1 MAVRDR
7 NLSVWQAYVITMSIV
22 SVVLLVGLFFVWRAW
37 SDASTRLA
45 DAQKKATDQQGLYAT
60 ETAKVELMQAMI
72 GSGAYNQEEMLE
84 RVGNFEDD
92 PTMKPLIDKYNQAM
106 KLFGQNVPQN
116 ERNLSE
122 LPTSLLET
130 IRTRNADIEENRAR
144 TKQLEATLT
153 ATVNRETAARVAA
166 QTELAK
172 AKKDLETVQVE
183 HKQQLAAVNQER
195 QKTIG
200 MYETAKRQYD
210 TLIATERQKSQKLE
224 ADNTNLLATVDKL
237 QSDLDEYQK
246 PDFAAPQGRVVRVAN
261 GSTRVWINL
270 GSEDG
275 LRVGVPFSVLD
286 ESAVNISG
294 ATPKA
299 KIVVT
304 RLVGAHLALCETT
317 DLDYS
322 DIIVSE
328 DLVYS
333 PAWRAGRKV
342 GFALVGEMDIN
353 GDGRDDLEQVTQLIA
368 LGGGIVDAQKPAK
381 GNESGTIDYNTSW
394 LVLGTDL
401 TLPENATDD
410 QRADNAARLAA
421 YKSFINKGRKYG
433 VQEISL
439 DKLMGYLKTK
449 SADRTVPLGSRSRAA
464 DFTPK
469 LKNRPPESTGDVSEI
484 FTPRSPVK

>member
-22 SVVLLVGLFFVWRAW
+22 SVVLLVALFFVWRAW
-37 SDASTRLA
+37 SDGSTRLA

-72 GSGAYNQEEMLE
+72 GSGAYSPDEMIE
-84 RVGNFEDD
+84 RVGNFDDD
-92 PTMKPLIDKYNQAM
+92 PTMKPLIDKFNQAM
-106 KLFGQNVPQN
+106 KLFGPNVPPN
-116 ERNLSE
+116 ERNLIE

-130 IRTRNADIEENRAR
+130 IRIRNGDIEDNRAR
-144 TKQLEATLT
+144 TKTLEAKLT

-200 MYETAKRQYD
+200 MFNDFRAQLTQKLTAEQ
-210 TLIATERQKSQKLE
+210 QKSQKLSS
-224 ADNTNLLATVDKL
+224 DKDNLLATVDKL

-246 PDFAAPQGRVVRVAN
+246 PDFAAPQGKVVRVAN

-270 GSEDG
+270 GSDDG

-294 ATPKA
+294 ASPKA

-353 GDGRDDLEQVTQLIA
+353 GDGRDDLAQVKQLIK
-368 LGGGIVDAQKPAK
+368 LGGGVVDAEKPAK
-381 GNESGTIDYNTSW
+381 GNESGNIDYNTSW

-401 TLPENATDD
+401 TLPENASDE

-421 YKSFINKGRKYG
+421 YKDFINKGRKYG

-449 SADRTVPLGSRSRAA
+449 SADRTVPLGSRSRAS
-464 DFTPK
+464 DFTPQ
-469 LKNRPPESTGDVSEI
+469 LRNRPPESTGGVSEI